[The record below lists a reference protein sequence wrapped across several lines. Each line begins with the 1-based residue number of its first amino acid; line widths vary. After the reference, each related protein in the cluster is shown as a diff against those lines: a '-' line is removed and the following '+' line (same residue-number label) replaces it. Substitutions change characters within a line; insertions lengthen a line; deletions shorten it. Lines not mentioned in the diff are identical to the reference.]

1 MEIFIID
8 EELTYFFKQSKL
20 RSKVNEKLGLFCL
33 ELLIMKIDESNGTTN
48 SNIVRELKRATTVNY
63 VYEDE
68 ESKGKMKPLNGFVGP
83 MLTDLYQITMAY
95 SLWKN
100 NRHEIPSVFDLY
112 FRKSPFGGEFTVFAG
127 LEEVIRFVNDF
138 HYTKENLNHIREMI
152 PECDEE
158 FLEYLGKLDSSKVT
172 LYAIKEGSVVFPRI
186 PLLRV
191 EGPMIL
197 CQLFETTLL
206 CLINFASLVA
216 TNAARHRIAVGKD
229 KVMLEFGLRRA
240 QGPDGAMSAS
250 RYSYLGGADG
260 TSNVLAYCFFGIP
273 IRGTHA
279 HSFVTSYSKSEELHD
294 PTIKDK
300 NGKVHNLLELAM
312 QFRDELGYT
321 TTIVSELVAF
331 VAYAR
336 TFPNGLVALVDTYD
350 TLASGVPNFLCVA
363 LALNKIGYK
372 AVGIRLDSG
381 DLSYLSKATRK
392 MFKEVGEKYHLD
404 YFAKFQIVASNDL
417 NEPTI
422 IALNRQG
429 HEIDV
434 FAIGTNLVT
443 CQAQPA
449 LGCVYKLVEIN
460 GSPRIKLSHEANK
473 ITLPGRK
480 EAYRLYGG
488 EGHPL
493 VDILISQNAADHE
506 KQIPEVGKRVLCL
519 HPFEEQKRVIVTP
532 QKVEKLHHIVF
543 QNGKPT
549 IDLPSLEEIRNYCF
563 DQISKIREDH
573 LRNSNPTPYKV
584 SITKELYDTLHNLWL
599 QSVPIKEMK

>member
-1 MEIFIID
+1 MS
-8 EELTYFFKQSKL
+8 QSNTPLK
-20 RSKVNEKLGLFCL
+20 RKKTENGYSENGSTTGAT
-33 ELLIMKIDESNGTTN
+33 SNQ
-48 SNIVRELKRATTVNY
+48 IRELKRATTVDY
-63 VYEDE
+63 VYRDQ
-68 ESKGKMKPLNGFVGP
+68 ESKDKIKPLNGFVTP
-83 MLTDLYQITMAY
+83 LLTDLYQITMAY

-100 NRHEIPSVFDLY
+100 NRHEIPAVFDLY

-127 LEEVIRFVNDF
+127 LEEVIRFVSDF
-138 HYTKENLNHIREMI
+138 HYTKEEVGFIKEMI
-152 PECDEE
+152 PDCEQE
-158 FLEYLGKLDSSKVT
+158 FLDYLSKLDSSSVT
-172 LYAIKEGSVVFPRI
+172 LYAMKEGSVVFPRV

-206 CLINFASLVA
+206 CLVNFASLVA
-216 TNAARHRIAVGKD
+216 TNAARHRLAVGKE

-260 TSNVLAYCFFGIP
+260 TSNVLAHCFFGIP

-279 HSFVTSYSKSEELHD
+279 HSFITNYSGPDELLD
-294 PTIKDK
+294 ASIKDT
-300 NGKVHNLLELAM
+300 NGNVHNLLEM
-312 QFRDELGYT
+312 SQKYRDELGYT
-321 TTIVSELVAF
+321 ATNLSELVAF

-350 TLASGVPNFLCVA
+350 TLASGVPNFICVA
-363 LALNKIGYK
+363 LALHQLGYK

-381 DLSYLSKATRK
+381 DLSYLSKASRK
-392 MFKEVGEKYHLD
+392 LFKQIGEQFKID
-404 YFAKFQIVASNDL
+404 YFEKFSIVASNDL

-460 GSPRIKLSHEANK
+460 GSPRIKLSQEANK

-480 EAYRLYGG
+480 TAYRLFGS

-493 VDILISQNAADHE
+493 VDLLVDDNDMIKDGF
-506 KQIPEVGKRVLCL
+506 KQIPQVGKKVLCL

-532 QKVEKLHHIVF
+532 VQIEKLHHIVF
-543 QNGKPT
+543 EKGQLTMP
-549 IDLPSLEEIRNYCF
+549 LPALNDIREYCF
-563 DQISKIREDH
+563 QQISKVREDH

-584 SITKELYDTLHNLWL
+584 SVTKELFDTLHNLWL
-599 QSVPIKEMK
+599 DSVPIKEMK